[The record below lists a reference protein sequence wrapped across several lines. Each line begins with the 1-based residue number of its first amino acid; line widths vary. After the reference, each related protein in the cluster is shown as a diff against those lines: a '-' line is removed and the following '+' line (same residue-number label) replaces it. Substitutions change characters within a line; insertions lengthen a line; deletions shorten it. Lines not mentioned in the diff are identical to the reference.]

1 MLLKKVTNVYGE
13 EVVVDH
19 DAKKLY
25 AFSNKDKKVN
35 YTVPIYENGKK
46 TMFFTNFVE
55 TGTID
60 SIEDKLNVWNSR
72 LKLLYLKKIGFDPEN
87 NDPDGTVWKKF
98 VDFVKENEDRFF
110 TKKGDFRKK
119 FLISLRE
126 IQNLEW

>member
-1 MLLKKVTNVYGE
+1 MLLKKVINVYGE
-13 EVVVDH
+13 EVVIDYES
-19 DAKKLY
+19 KKLY
-25 AFSNKDKKVN
+25 SFSNRDKKVN
-35 YTVPIYENGKK
+35 YTVPIYEDGEK

-72 LKLLYLKKIGFDPEN
+72 LKLLYLKKIGFDPEK
-87 NDPDGTVWKKF
+87 NDPDKTIWKKF

-119 FLISLRE
+119 FLISIEE